1 MIALPPVD
9 PADFIMQA
17 GDAMQNCFNKYLNVI
32 PLEEAIQDET
42 LDPKYSPNLLSEMG
56 AEYYK
61 ELERIWDTIPS
72 YYRSSFQAA
81 YETPTPDVA
90 GDLFA
95 LQKAYEDAV
104 KKTFWEKLGKTNY
117 KDVLAYKLLLKEYG
131 KKYLQAMHAS
141 FINAVSKIAR

>member
-9 PADFIMQA
+9 PADYIMKA
-17 GDAMQNCFNKYLNVI
+17 GDEMQNCFNKYLNVI

-56 AEYYK
+56 AEYLT
-61 ELERIWDTIPS
+61 ELEKLWDTIPS
-72 YYRSSFQAA
+72 YYRSSFKSA
-81 YETPTPDVA
+81 YEVPTPDVA
-90 GDLFA
+90 GDLFV

-104 KKTFWEKLGKTNY
+104 KKSVWEKLGKTNY

-141 FINAVSKIAR
+141 FINAVSKISR

>member
-9 PADFIMQA
+9 PADYIMRA
-17 GDAMQNCFNKYLNVI
+17 GDEMQNCFNKYLNVI

-56 AEYYK
+56 AEYLK
-61 ELERIWDTIPS
+61 ELEKLWDSIPS

-81 YETPTPDVA
+81 YVAPTLDVA
-90 GDLFA
+90 GDLSA
-95 LQKAYEDAV
+95 LQKAYEDAL
-104 KKTFWEKLGKTNY
+104 KIGFWERLGKSNH

-141 FINAVSKIAR
+141 FIDAVSKIVR